1 MDHWQDL
8 ISPIRDDAP
17 AGDDLSF
24 SMEFDAIQEARRAD
38 DPTLDQGEWVTDI
51 KYADWPGAAKQCR
64 ELLRNR
70 TKDLRVASWL
80 AEANTQLH
88 GFAGLA
94 GGYRLIAYFCDHYW
108 DTVYPM
114 MDQGDAEER
123 VGNLVWLLT
132 QSQQWLRT
140 LPLVNAPQGRFG
152 LNDFETVFSRAE
164 NTEQDPGDHP
174 DQDQLQAARRDT
186 SPDYYRRLLEEI
198 PDCGAALRELRDA
211 VDRHLGVDGPSFS
224 AAEDLLTLLNQTV
237 RRFAR
242 DANVD
247 VPGDDT
253 EALAGD
259 PNPPIIS
266 ATAAA
271 SQGGP
276 IQSRQQALE
285 QLRDV
290 AAFFRRTEPHSPVAY
305 LAERAARWGEMPLH
319 QWLKTVIKD
328 DGILSQ
334 VEELLDVERERDQD
348 MT

>member
-80 AEANTQLH
+80 GRSQYPSCMVLLVWPAAI
-88 GFAGLA
+88 
-94 GGYRLIAYFCDHYW
+94 RLIAYFCDHYW

-242 DANVD
+242 DCQCGRSRRRHRSRCWRSQSSD
-247 VPGDDT
+247 YFRHGGGQPGRSHPIT
-253 EALAGD
+253 ATGTGTVAGR
-259 PNPPIIS
+259 
-266 ATAAA
+266 
-271 SQGGP
+271 GGVL
-276 IQSRQQALE
+276 S
-285 QLRDV
+285 
-290 AAFFRRTEPHSPVAY
+290 PH
-305 LAERAARWGEMPLH
+305 RAAQPGSLPGRTRRPLGRDASASMAENSDQGRRHTVAGGGITGCGEGAGSGH
-319 QWLKTVIKD
+319 
-328 DGILSQ
+328 
-334 VEELLDVERERDQD
+334 
-348 MT
+348 